1 VATPSNRDGSR
12 PARSLH
18 APAGQSVAFV
28 ELFFDL
34 VFVFA
39 VTQVT
44 TVTAEHLDPRG
55 VGRAVLIFWLIWWAW
70 TQFTWTLNP
79 ADTRHIGVQVV
90 TLVATAAAFVMA
102 ASVSLAFGD
111 GALWFAVPYVV
122 VRVLGLGL
130 QVRIAAT
137 AEASDD
143 PDAPRYPRQV
153 MAWAAVSCLG
163 LAAVLAGA
171 FVDTPARAWIWVGAI
186 ALDLLAA
193 STAGRTDDPW
203 DLDAGHLAERHGL
216 FVIIAIGE
224 SLIIAGTAAAAE
236 TRSLDLVGLAGA
248 GLVVVGLLWWSYF
261 SWFKDDLEEAFASV
275 SPAERGPVARDAY
288 SLAHFPLVGGIV
300 AFAIAADLMVLHP
313 TDPVDAQTIGALG
326 VGVALFMGATVV
338 SYWRVRREVLVPRSV
353 VTLASV
359 GALAFVV
366 GARPVWPLS
375 IVAVGLAVV
384 AFLERE
390 RVRAAAAG
398 PD

>member
-1 VATPSNRDGSR
+1 MR
-12 PARSLH
+12 
-18 APAGQSVAFV
+18 
-28 ELFFDL
+28 
-34 VFVFA
+34 
-39 VTQVT
+39 
-44 TVTAEHLDPRG
+44 RG
-55 VGRAVLIFWLIWWAW
+55 VGRAVLVFWLIWWAW

-130 QVRIAAT
+130 QVRIAT
-137 AEASDD
+137 AEPSGS

-153 MAWAAVSCLG
+153 LAWAAMSCLG
-163 LAAVLAGA
+163 LVAVLAGA
-171 FVDTPARAWIWVGAI
+171 LVDTPARTWIWMGAI

-193 STAGRTDDPW
+193 TAAGGTDDPW

-248 GLVVVGLLWWSYF
+248 GLAVVGLLWWSYF
-261 SWFKDDLEEAFASV
+261 SWFKEALEEAFSAV

-313 TDPVDAQTIGALG
+313 TDPVDAETIAALG

-338 SYWRVRREVLVPRSV
+338 SYWRVHREMLVARSV

-384 AFLERE
+384 AFVERD
-390 RVRAAAAG
+390 RVRAAAAD

>member
-1 VATPSNRDGSR
+1 MATPSNRDGSG

-79 ADTRHIGVQVV
+79 ADTRHIAVQVV

-130 QVRIAAT
+130 QVRIATT
-137 AEASDD
+137 AEASGH

-153 MAWAAVSCLG
+153 MGWAAMSCLG

-171 FVDTPARAWIWVGAI
+171 FVDTPIYARHT
-186 ALDLLAA
+186 L
-193 STAGRTDDPW
+193 P
-203 DLDAGHLAERHGL
+203 
-216 FVIIAIGE
+216 
-224 SLIIAGTAAAAE
+224 
-236 TRSLDLVGLAGA
+236 AGA
-248 GLVVVGLLWWSYF
+248 RIDGPAVI
-261 SWFKDDLEEAFASV
+261 EEFGS
-275 SPAERGPVARDAY
+275 
-288 SLAHFPLVGGIV
+288 
-300 AFAIAADLMVLHP
+300 
-313 TDPVDAQTIGALG
+313 T
-326 VGVALFMGATVV
+326 TVV
-338 SYWRVRREVLVPRSV
+338 FPGQTLTVDPHGIMIVRKR
-353 VTLASV
+353 A
-359 GALAFVV
+359 GAQ
-366 GARPVWPLS
+366 
-375 IVAVGLAVV
+375 
-384 AFLERE
+384 
-390 RVRAAAAG
+390 
-398 PD
+398 